1 MGNSQP
7 ELADG
12 FVVFVKRDCAT
23 CELIIPVLE
32 QLCESKILRTIFTQ
46 DDASFPELPITSDD
60 TSLEVSFSHR
70 IETVPTLLK
79 VQDGIELDRTVGWS
93 QDTWKAFLDIED
105 LGPENI
111 PSYSPD
117 LA

>member
-12 FVVFVKRDCAT
+12 FVVFVKRDCPT
-23 CELIIPVLE
+23 CELIVPVLE
-32 QLCESKILRTIFTQ
+32 QLCESKILQTIFTQ
-46 DDASFPELPITSDD
+46 DDASFPELPITLDD

-79 VQDGIELDRTVGWS
+79 IQDGIEVDRTVGWS

-111 PSYSPD
+111 HSRFR
-117 LA
+117 